1 MLKSILIG
9 FESQEINNLRIK
21 LNGFCPQVRILG
33 SQNKLYSK
41 IEEVLPL
48 EKSLNIVFLLI
59 NDIVINNLDE
69 IREKILR
76 NTCSV
81 ICFGESKE
89 LAYYA
94 YRLSAIEFILAPYQ
108 PQAIINA
115 VHKVEQF
122 VRKLNDNSSFPLDTN
137 QVLGIPTIE
146 GYEFIPINKIIK
158 CEGLQSYTRIIT
170 DSRKDIISSNNI
182 GELNKKLIPFG
193 FFSPHKSH
201 IISLK
206 KIRKYSKDGVIFLD
220 DGSNVPLA
228 RRRKCEFFKKILH
241 L

>member
-1 MLKSILIG
+1 MLNSFLIG
-9 FESQEINNLRIK
+9 FENQDTLRKK
-21 LNGFCPQVRILG
+21 LIGFCPQVTILG
-33 SQNKLYSK
+33 QNKPISRM
-41 IEEVLPL
+41 EEGLNL
-48 EKSLNIVFLLI
+48 EGTLNIVFLLI
-59 NDIVINNLDE
+59 NDVVIENLD
-69 IREKILR
+69 KIKESIMKSTSSL
-76 NTCSV
+76 
-81 ICFGESKE
+81 ICFGANKE

-94 YRLSAIEFILAPYQ
+94 YKLSAIEFILAPYQ

-115 VHKVEQF
+115 VHKVEQKIK
-122 VRKLNDNSSFPLDTN
+122 KLNDNRYTLIDTD

-170 DSRKDIISSNNI
+170 DYRKDIISSNNI
-182 GELNKKLIPFG
+182 GELKKKLTPFG